1 MESGTD
7 TSQSRLELHQAGD
20 ASHVREHTDE
30 RVREGVTMALYIS
43 LSLLAVL
50 VALPSSLD
58 PGAAARPALTIFLTS
73 VGLILAHT
81 LAFRLSTRLVDHGRL
96 SAANLELLG
105 AQLIGGLAVTAVA
118 VIPVLLIGGPAGVR
132 VAELLL
138 IAFIAVVGYAAAR
151 SVPLSRPRALLYVAI
166 IVVLSLGVLWVK
178 NLVHH

>member
-1 MESGTD
+1 MEPWTD
-7 TSQSRLELHQAGD
+7 ISQSRLEVHQAGD
-20 ASHVREHTDE
+20 ASHVREHAHE

-58 PGAAARPALTIFLTS
+58 PGTAASPALTIFLTS

-96 SAANLELLG
+96 SRANLELLG
-105 AQLIGGLAVTAVA
+105 AQLAGGLAVTAVA
-118 VIPVLLIGGPAGVR
+118 VIPVLLIGGPSGVR

-138 IAFIAVVGYAAAR
+138 LAFIAVVGYAAAR
-151 SVPLSRPRALLYVAI
+151 SVPLSRPRALIYVAI
-166 IVVLSLGVLWVK
+166 TVVFTLGVLWVK

>member
-1 MESGTD
+1 MEPGTD
-7 TSQSRLELHQAGD
+7 ISQSRLEVHQAGD
-20 ASHVREHTDE
+20 ASHVREHAHE

-58 PGAAARPALTIFLTS
+58 PGTAASPALTIFLTS

-96 SAANLELLG
+96 SRANLELLG
-105 AQLIGGLAVTAVA
+105 AQLAGGLAVTAVA
-118 VIPVLLIGGPAGVR
+118 VIPVLLIGGPSGVR

-138 IAFIAVVGYAAAR
+138 LAFIAVVGYAAAR
-151 SVPLSRPRALLYVAI
+151 SVPLSRPRALIYVAI
-166 IVVLSLGVLWVK
+166 TVVFTLGVLWVK